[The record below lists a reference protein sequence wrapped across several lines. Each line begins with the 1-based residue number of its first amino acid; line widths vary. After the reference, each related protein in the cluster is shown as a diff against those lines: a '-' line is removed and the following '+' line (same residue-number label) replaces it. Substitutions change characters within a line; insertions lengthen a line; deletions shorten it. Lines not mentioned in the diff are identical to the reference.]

1 MRWNEIPIHRR
12 HQGEKAAT
20 GPGSTE
26 LTSVYSERYSAPM
39 TTGVVPAGSRA
50 KRLMRRAVR
59 VFDVAATPY
68 GVDRYVE
75 LVRPTW
81 SSTEVRAKVV
91 RVARTTTRSVT
102 LTLRPNGNWR
112 GFRAGQY
119 TQLSIEID
127 GVRHTRCYSMT
138 NAATA
143 RDGRIELCITAQPEG
158 RVSQH
163 LLQHARRGQTVT
175 LTGAQGIFTLPEA
188 EPEHLLMISG
198 GSGITPVMSMLRTR
212 CALGWTNPVTFVHY
226 ALSESDMLYRDELDE
241 LSHAPNVRL
250 VRVFTDRPGTGDLDG
265 FLNAPQLD
273 GAGIDWRRS
282 EAFVCG
288 PTPLMEAARSLFDR
302 AGRSDH
308 FHTEIFTLAQ
318 FTAEAGS
325 VDGAV
330 HFAAS
335 EIGRPSDG
343 TPLLLQAE
351 AAGLKPLHGC
361 RMGICHTCTRQ
372 MHSGVVRDIVT
383 GELTN
388 GPDVQIRICVN
399 VPVGDVE
406 IDL

>member
-1 MRWNEIPIHRR
+1 
-12 HQGEKAAT
+12 
-20 GPGSTE
+20 
-26 LTSVYSERYSAPM
+26 
-39 TTGVVPAGSRA
+39 
-50 KRLMRRAVR
+50 
-59 VFDVAATPY
+59 
-68 GVDRYVE
+68 VE

-91 RVARTTTRSVT
+91 RVDRTTTRSVT

-163 LLQHARRGQTVT
+163 LLQSARRGQTVT
-175 LTGAQGIFTLPEA
+175 LTRAQGIFTLPEV

-212 CALGWTNPVTFVHY
+212 CALGWTKPVTFLHY
-226 ALSESDMLYRDELDE
+226 ALTASDMLYRDELEE
-241 LSHAPNVRL
+241 LSRTAPNVRL

-265 FLNAPQLD
+265 FLSAAQLD
-273 GAGIDWRRS
+273 GAGIDWRRA

-288 PTPLMEAARSLFDR
+288 PTPLMDTASALFDQ
-302 AGRSDH
+302 ADRSDR

-318 FTAEAGS
+318 FAAEAGS

-330 HFAAS
+330 RFAAS
-335 EIGRPSDG
+335 EIGRASDG

-351 AAGLKPLHGC
+351 AAGLTPLHGC